1 MSERDYDKLIG
12 RFKELSD
19 NPKLDYHPEDW
30 TAVEKML
37 DNRDT
42 KKPLLWLWLSG
53 FLLISA
59 VGSWFLLSDADASN
73 LADQGQRIAT
83 IAENRV
89 NSDQVPSGDDIV
101 DQHTGSTTQ
110 QDETAEQE
118 VIEKSTTSLGGEI
131 NTAQSINNE
140 ARDAVDRGEVTV
152 NRGTRTSTLAQNDS
166 NRATQ
171 SDGAQF
177 GDAKFNRST
186 STSALGQNNF
196 KGDANGLRSNRSFS
210 RALSENDNV
219 VSEHAVYNS
228 SADQS
233 TTRYNN
239 DQEEIDQAFIE
250 QSGIGDFRKLNTS
263 APASASEYDLTSS
276 LTNNN
281 RTIEENYSSISAV
294 PAINV
299 APLVLDDITY
309 DGTMTFEHE
318 PREILEEH
326 NPKWILN
333 ANVGVETAQ
342 SPLGG
347 RSDVDYS
354 VGLRLGYLTSSKLSF
369 NLGANYIREG
379 YQAQGED
386 YIPPVGFWSASEG
399 VPPEIVQAVCDML
412 DLSIG
417 ASYHFTDVQSN
428 GFVAHVNL
436 LSNFMLREEYDYQF
450 EQSSDDFTGIF
461 SGENHNFASQI
472 ELSTAYKLRTGGGY
486 FIDAGPYLKLPLSGV
501 GHGNVRLT
509 SVGIRI
515 GVSLVK

>member
-1 MSERDYDKLIG
+1 MIERDYDKLIG

-30 TAVEKML
+30 TAVEQML
-37 DNRDT
+37 DNRDP
-42 KKPLLWLWLSG
+42 KRPLLWLWLSG

-59 VGSWFLLSDADASN
+59 VGAWFLLSDADASN
-73 LADQGQRIAT
+73 LAEQGEQIAA

-89 NSDQVPSGDDIV
+89 NLDQVSSGDDIV
-101 DQHTGSTTQ
+101 GQHTGATTQQAENTKQQAIENTASVGGEISTTQ
-110 QDETAEQE
+110 SIKSETEDAVQ
-118 VIEKSTTSLGGEI
+118 GGEAD
-131 NTAQSINNE
+131 TK
-140 ARDAVDRGEVTV
+140 RGI
-152 NRGTRTSTLAQNDS
+152 L
-166 NRATQ
+166 
-171 SDGAQF
+171 
-177 GDAKFNRST
+177 
-186 STSALGQNNF
+186 TSALGQNDSNRDALDNGAQI
-196 KGDANGLRSNRSFS
+196 GDAIVNRSTRTSDVGQNYFNGDAGGFRPNRSNS
-210 RALSENDNV
+210 RPLSENENV
-219 VSEHAVYNS
+219 VSEHAVYSS

-233 TTRYNN
+233 VIEH
-239 DQEEIDQAFIE
+239 DGQAEIDQTSIE
-250 QSGIGDFRKLNTS
+250 QSGNSDIRKPNTS
-263 APASASEYDLTSS
+263 APASASEYVLKSS
-276 LTNNN
+276 LTNS
-281 RTIEENYSSISAV
+281 RTIEKSNNSISAV
-294 PAINV
+294 PAINI
-299 APLVLDDITY
+299 APLALNDITC

-326 NPKWILN
+326 NPKWIFN

-354 VGLRLGYLTSSKLSF
+354 VGLRLGYIASSKLSF
-369 NLGANYIREG
+369 NVGANYIREA

-428 GFVAHVNL
+428 GLVARVNL

-450 EQSSDDFTGIF
+450 DESSDDFTGVF

-472 ELSTAYKLRTGGGY
+472 ELSTVYKLRTGGGY